1 MKNVIKALIVVAA
14 ISSVLAIILKV
25 SLTSFAGINSTALV
39 RLAGLLL
46 LFAIALAGLK

>member
-1 MKNVIKALIVVAA
+1 VVAA
-14 ISSVLAIILKV
+14 ISSVLAIILRV
-25 SLTSFAGINSTALV
+25 SFTSFAGINSTALV